1 MTRLFEMDF
10 DELEDGAHY
19 ETPARTLGES
29 DIASFAQLT
38 GDFHPQHVD
47 AVWAEQSPFGGRIA
61 HGLLVLSWAAGLVPF
76 DPTRVVALRAVRDVV
91 FKRPAFPGDT
101 LHVEGKIE
109 SRTPIDEKLGLV
121 TTTWR
126 IVNQRGSGVARARVE
141 VLWRREGAASEPR
154 ETDIVG
160 AGVLPL

>member
-1 MTRLFEMDF
+1 MSSGEAFGGLS
-10 DELEDGAHY
+10 DGA
-19 ETPARTLGES
+19 
-29 DIASFAQLT
+29 
-38 GDFHPQHVD
+38 
-47 AVWAEQSPFGGRIA
+47 SPEPCSVRGSRMLLNSARIA

-109 SRTPIDEKLGLV
+109 SRTPIDERLGLV